1 MMVFLC
7 EDCRSGK
14 APIFLDCC
22 RTAAASARETID
34 AEFETCVRS
43 GDLRAITNLCHAGHG
58 ELSVA
63 QLKTLHRVMSESA
76 EAAEIGDLRAI
87 IALWHAGQE
96 LSIKQLET
104 LHRAMSETTVEQ
116 MIRSYEFVGRVA

>member
-1 MMVFLC
+1 MTNTAHQPLSPAPA
-7 EDCRSGK
+7 ED
-14 APIFLDCC
+14 
-22 RTAAASARETID
+22 E
-34 AEFETCVRS
+34 
-43 GDLRAITNLCHAGHG
+43 DLPA
-58 ELSVA
+58 V
-63 QLKTLHRVMSESA
+63 
-76 EAAEIGDLRAI
+76 